1 MGVLD
6 LITKQRTRINEELKD
21 LFDLDFIGLD
31 VEERLY
37 IKNSAIETNVGFM
50 ARTISTADF
59 RFMKDGKRVK
69 HDFEYLLNVRP
80 NKNQSAAE
88 FWKQFIYTLL
98 EENEVL
104 VILSD
109 DNDLLIADN
118 FERLEYAVYNDIFR
132 NVTVKGYTFQREFQ
146 MDEVIYMTYNNKK
159 FTQFL
164 DGMFKDYAELFSR
177 MIEMKMYD
185 NQIRAL
191 AEIETTQSL
200 DEKNRERLNK
210 FIQRL
215 YQNFKKS
222 AFAIA
227 PKIKGFNYEEITK
240 GQTAKTQSV
249 EELERLKKDATKHV
263 ANILGI
269 PAALVLGELSEYET
283 AVKAYYRQTIFP
295 LIEQIKDEL
304 TAKLITKRQYEQ
316 GLRLK
321 IYGVQ
326 ERTPLE
332 MAQNADKLR
341 ASGVANGNEIRE
353 MLGLEYSDDP
363 IHNKF
368 FITKNYTTSD
378 EAVEGGEGD

>member
-1 MGVLD
+1 MLKKNRELG
-6 LITKQRTRINEELKD
+6 QELKD
-21 LFDLDFIGLD
+21 ILDLDFLGLD

-37 IKNSAIETNVGFM
+37 IKNSSIETNVGFM

-59 RFMKDGKRVK
+59 RFMKEGKRVK

-88 FWKQFIYTLL
+88 FWKDFIHTLL
-98 EENEVL
+98 TENEVL
-104 VILSD
+104 VVLSD
-109 DNDLLIADN
+109 DNDLLIADG

-159 FTQFL
+159 FTKFL

-177 MIEMKMYD
+177 MVEMKMYD

-215 YQNFKKS
+215 YNNFKKS

-240 GQTAKTQSV
+240 GQGVKTQSV
-249 EELERLKKDATKHV
+249 EELERLKKDATKQV

-269 PAALVLGELSEYET
+269 PSALVLGELSEYET
-283 AVKAYYRQTIFP
+283 AMKAYIKLTAKP

-304 TAKLITKRQYEQ
+304 TAKLIDKKDYDE

-326 ERTPLE
+326 EKTPLE
-332 MAQNADKLR
+332 MAQDADKLR
-341 ASGVANGNEIRE
+341 ASGVANGHEIRE
-353 MLGLEYSDDP
+353 LLGLEHSDDP
-363 IHNKF
+363 IHDEF
-368 FITKNYTTSD
+368 IITKNYTTAAD
-378 EAVEGGEGD
+378 EVIGGDDNS